1 MANNAGSTSKPPPI
15 IFLTAF
21 PLVKCFRKN
30 GDILFTAID
39 MTMLLNKDL
48 CKIVL
53 IATNDLIFRLKV
65 KCYFSSGLIY
75 SLYMFIQSQ

>member
-39 MTMLLNKDL
+39 MEILFNEDL
-48 CKIVL
+48 CQIALIDTNNSVSIEFTDLPSLIWIDILIVY
-53 IATNDLIFRLKV
+53 V
-65 KCYFSSGLIY
+65 Y
-75 SLYMFIQSQ
+75 SI

>member
-53 IATNDLIFRLKV
+53 IATNDFFHFDSKLNVIFYLD
-65 KCYFSSGLIY
+65 
-75 SLYMFIQSQ
+75 

>member
-30 GDILFTAID
+30 GDVLFTAFD
-39 MTMLLNKDL
+39 MRMLLNEDL
-48 CKIVL
+48 CKIIL
-53 IATNDLIFRLKV
+53 IARNHLVSFEFTEVFHLD
-65 KCYFSSGLIY
+65 
-75 SLYMFIQSQ
+75 